1 MLTELFCSLDDFL
14 KSQKLNPVKAICA
27 SNKTRN
33 RSGSLSTSEMMTIF
47 IWFHCSGY
55 KNFKQFYIEYVCRHL
70 RNEFPGLISYS
81 RFIQLMPR
89 LVIPIAMFLKSSF
102 AQCSGISIIDSTSIN
117 VCHNRR
123 IMRNRVFG
131 GLAERGKTTMG
142 WFFGFKLHLIT
153 NDRGELL
160 SVRLTKGNVDDRHPV
175 PKMVKNIFGHLFGDK
190 GYLSATLFEKL
201 RSNGVRL
208 VTTIRKNMK
217 NKLMPLLDK
226 IMLRK
231 RFIIETINDKLKNEC
246 QIEHTRHRSPTNF
259 LINLLAGLVCYQMN
273 PKKPALKM
281 PDNFNPIII
290 S

>member
-14 KSQKLNPVKAICA
+14 KSQKLNLVKAICT

-190 GYLSATLFEKL
+190 GYLSAILFEKL

-217 NKLMPLLDK
+217 NKLMPFLDK

-231 RFIIETINDKLKNEC
+231 RFI
-246 QIEHTRHRSPTNF
+246 
-259 LINLLAGLVCYQMN
+259 
-273 PKKPALKM
+273 
-281 PDNFNPIII
+281 
-290 S
+290 

>member
-1 MLTELFCSLDDFL
+1 MLIELFCTIDDFL
-14 KSQKLNPVKAICA
+14 KSQQLNPDKQIMA
-27 SNKTRN
+27 NNRTRN
-33 RSGSLSTSEMMTIF
+33 RSCSLSMSELMTIF

-55 KNFKQFYIEYVCRHL
+55 KNFKQFYIEYVCKHL

-89 LVIPIAMFLKSSF
+89 LVMPIAMFLKARF
-102 AQCSGISIIDSTSIN
+102 AKCSGISIIDSTSIN

-123 IMRNRVFG
+123 IIRNKVFS

-142 WFFGFKLHLIT
+142 WFFGFKVHLIT
-153 NDRGELL
+153 NDQGELL
-160 SVRLTKGNVDDRHPV
+160 SVTLTKGNVDDRKPV
-175 PKMVKNIFGHLFGDK
+175 PMMIKNIFGHLFGDK
-190 GYLSATLFEKL
+190 GYLSGALFEKL

-208 VTTIRKNMK
+208 ITTIRKNMK
-217 NKLMPLLDK
+217 NKLMPLFEK

-259 LINLLAGLVCYQMN
+259 LINILAGLVCYQMS

-281 PDNFNPIII
+281 PSNLNKILIA
-290 S
+290 